1 MSTVREVGFE
11 LERFE
16 WSGERL
22 EVVGR
27 WSGLRGRRLSRPVL
41 VLDAG
46 GRRVRLNALPGG
58 QLRAGS
64 DEPWRATFAWD
75 ADGEDVRGAELE
87 IGRSLIVELPAPRR
101 RAPRPAT
108 PPVERAEQA

>member
-22 EVVGR
+22 EVIGR

-41 VLDAG
+41 ILDAG

-58 QLRAGS
+58 QLRAGI
-64 DEPWRATFAWD
+64 DEPWRAAFAWD
-75 ADGEDVRGAELE
+75 GGEEDLSGAELE
-87 IGRSLIVELPAPRR
+87 IGRNLVVELPAPRR
-101 RAPRPAT
+101 R
-108 PPVERAEQA
+108 RA